1 MAFEILLVAVLL
13 VFIVVYRSDH
23 KKEMY
28 KYIDRT
34 KNEVLK
40 RYEPYSYSTI
50 KKKVS
55 ELGQNYTAKEYFV
68 QCIMMSVFSFVVTYL
83 YFYNLIVSIIYA
95 IVAILF
101 VPYLSHLRN
110 KRLYGEFIFE
120 QVQVYTTN
128 TIMEFQTTKAFVKAL
143 EGVYSSGVLE
153 NPLKSDVRTMIELAY
168 QNGNI
173 EVAVQYMNERYP
185 YYIVRNIHQL
195 FVQVTN
201 EGSKDADGALDNML
215 MDIDMLVESVYRD
228 RIDRA
233 SFHKSFVRYG
243 VMLYL
248 LVAMIQM
255 LLGSDSYIELLSL
268 WYINVLLH
276 ILIWIN
282 SYFLIKGE
290 KYYNENVGEE

>member
-1 MAFEILLVAVLL
+1 MVFEILLVAILL
-13 VFIVVYRSDH
+13 VFIVVYRSDR
-23 KKEMY
+23 KKQMY
-28 KYIDRT
+28 KYVDRT
-34 KNEVLK
+34 KNEVMK
-40 RYEPYSYSTI
+40 KYEPYSYKTI
-50 KKKVS
+50 KEQVS
-55 ELGQNYTAKEYFV
+55 KLGQSYTPKEYIFQCFV
-68 QCIMMSVFSFVVTYL
+68 MSIFAFLVTYL
-83 YFYNLIVSIIYA
+83 YFYNLIISIIYA

-101 VPYLSHLRN
+101 VPYLSYLRN
-110 KRLYGEFIFE
+110 KRLYGEFLFE

-153 NPLKSDVRTMIELAY
+153 NPVKKDVRVMIELSY

-173 EVAVQYMNERYP
+173 DEAVEYMNNKYP
-185 YYIVRNIHQL
+185 YYIIRNMHQL
-195 FVQVTN
+195 FLQVTN
-201 EGSKDADGALDNML
+201 EGSKDADGALQNML

-233 SFHKSFVRYG
+233 SFHKSFVKYG

-255 LLGSDSYIELLSL
+255 LLGSESYLELLGEF
-268 WYINVLLH
+268 YIPILLH

-282 SYFLIKGE
+282 SYFLIQGE